1 MPGRLEDLSRTPG
14 RPAFDRIMDFLK
26 DATAIEPEII
36 KIRRDIHRNPELA
49 YHEEKTAKLVA
60 GKLESLGIQVKKKVG
75 GTGVLGILR
84 GANNGRVVALRAD
97 MDALPLEEMADVE
110 YKSQTKGVM
119 HACGHDTH
127 VAMLL
132 GAARLLAAH
141 KDELSG
147 TVKFLFQPAEEH
159 GGRGGAKPMIEE
171 GVMNNPKVDYVFG
184 LHIDGDHNSREFCF
198 RGGAIAAAPD
208 TFKIKVI
215 GKGGHGS
222 APHQTIDPVY
232 VAAQIIVSLQGVSGR
247 MINPV
252 QPFVITIG
260 AVHSGTKENIIPDE
274 AHLQGTIRTL
284 DEATRKLSKR
294 KVREVSQ
301 GVAKAFGAKAIV
313 EFEEDAYPV
322 TVNDSKVTER
332 ALKIIRTMPRAKTK
346 TIEPILGGEDFSRFL
361 HEAPGT
367 FYFLGTRNPAKGCV
381 YPNHS
386 SRFKVDED
394 VLKYGAASL
403 TMLAMNFTKPSV
415 SAD

>member
-1 MPGRLEDLSRTPG
+1 M
-14 RPAFDRIMDFLK
+14 LK
-26 DATAIEPEII
+26 EATAIEPEII
-36 KIRRDIHRNPELA
+36 KLRRDVHRNPELA

-60 GKLESLGIQVKKKVG
+60 DKLESLGIQVKRKVG
-75 GTGVLGILR
+75 GTGVLGTLK
-84 GANNGRVVALRAD
+84 GAKSGRVVALRAD
-97 MDALPLEEMADVE
+97 MDALPLDEMAEVE
-110 YKSQTKGVM
+110 FKSTAKGVM

-132 GAARLLAAH
+132 GAAQLLSDH

-147 TVKFLFQPAEEH
+147 TIKFLFQPAEEH
-159 GGRGGAKPMIEE
+159 GGRGGAKPMIED

-184 LHIDGDHNSREFCF
+184 LHIDGTKNSREFCF
-198 RGGAIAAAPD
+198 REGAIMAAPD
-208 TFKIKVI
+208 TFNIRVI

-232 VAAQIIVSLQGVSGR
+232 VAAQIIIAMQGLSGR
-247 MINPV
+247 MIDPV

-274 AHLQGTIRTL
+274 ALLQGTIRTL
-284 DEATRKLSKR
+284 DEATRTRAKA
-294 KVREVSQ
+294 KVRAVSM
-301 GVAKAFGAKAIV
+301 GVAKAFGAKAMV
-313 EFEEDAYPV
+313 EFEKDAYPV
-322 TVNDSKVTER
+322 TVNDAGVTEQ
-332 ALKIIRTMPRAKTK
+332 AMKILRRIPKAKTK
-346 TIEPILGGEDFSRFL
+346 VTAPILGGEDFSRFL

-386 SRFKVDED
+386 SKFKVDED

-403 TMLAMNFTKPSV
+403 ALLAMNFAKP
-415 SAD
+415 AGPC